1 MVMCVMLVHLYFS
14 CVGVGICVSGFVI
27 SNGWRCGCTQNVSE
41 QTRQLMRITGKS
53 SQLEPT
59 LLTDLEARYLDLHGC
74 LLLL

>member
-1 MVMCVMLVHLYFS
+1 
-14 CVGVGICVSGFVI
+14 VSVFVI
-27 SNGWRCGCTQNVSE
+27 SNGCRCDCTQNVSE

-59 LLTDLEARYLDLHGC
+59 LLRDLEARYPDLHGC